1 MKSNQTQTSLYKDTV
16 VPLNNAWD
24 MLVQLYGQGDT
35 RVGYLRTFELTLS
48 PNCPDEMLWQ
58 CEEYKAQEK
67 LAPLPKDNRTRIDP
81 DIFKDYLLVYEQIM
95 RRVGL
100 IDKDPLQSQALE
112 SVELLNMEV

>member
-1 MKSNQTQTSLYKDTV
+1 MTEQTRTSLYKDTV

-58 CEEYKAQEK
+58 CPEYQEQK
-67 LAPLPKDNRTRIDP
+67 KIAPLPKDNRTRIDP
-81 DIFKDYLLVYEQIM
+81 DIFMDYLMVYEQIM

-100 IDKDPLQSQALE
+100 IDKDPMQSE
-112 SVELLNMEV
+112 HSVAVEYMDMEV